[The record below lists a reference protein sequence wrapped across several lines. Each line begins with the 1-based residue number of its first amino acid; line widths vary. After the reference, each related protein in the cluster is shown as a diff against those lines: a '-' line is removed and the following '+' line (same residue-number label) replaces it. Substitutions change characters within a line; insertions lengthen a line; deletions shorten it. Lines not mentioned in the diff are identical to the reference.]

1 MMTTPRTTPR
11 TVEEYKERLNKSVR
25 KYRDKKKQEGIGFFS
40 VYLHQT
46 DIDFIR
52 KSKEQ
57 LGITAGEVLT
67 KIIHHYR
74 ESISQPSTSVSDTEL
89 ISLINDLKSEGSTRK
104 QIVEIINK
112 KGFKTKTGKQFS
124 CTTLDNFTNKM
135 KQ

>member
-1 MMTTPRTTPR
+1 MTTPRTTPR

-52 KSKEQ
+52 KSKEE

-74 ESISQPSTSVSDTEL
+74 DSNTTTSGSDTEL
-89 ISLINDLKSEGSTRK
+89 IELVNSLISEGSSRK
-104 QIVEIINK
+104 QMVKIINE
-112 KGFKTKTGKQFS
+112 KGFKTKTNKEFNQG
-124 CTTLDNFTNKM
+124 TLNNFISRM